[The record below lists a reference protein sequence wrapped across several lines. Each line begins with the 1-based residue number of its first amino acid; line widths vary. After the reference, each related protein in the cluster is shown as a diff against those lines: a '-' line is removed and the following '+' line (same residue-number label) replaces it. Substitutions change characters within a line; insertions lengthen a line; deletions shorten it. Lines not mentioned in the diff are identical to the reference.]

1 MAEWEMRPLSLGE
14 ILDRTFTLFRKNFL
28 LFVGIS
34 AIPHLL
40 TLGLHIA
47 QALTM
52 KLPNL
57 PKPPVPSEQFQ
68 SPGAGA
74 GLAGFG
80 IVGILVGVVVYVLVY
95 LFSQGGTIYAVSDL
109 YLGRS
114 ATIGGSLRRM
124 WGQLGNL
131 FGVSVL
137 NGLAVLAGM
146 VFLVVP
152 GIYVACRLIT
162 CVPAALLEDLGAR
175 DSLERSWDLT
185 RDNAGRSF
193 LIGLLYFALLYGV
206 LLVFTVPFTIMMV
219 LSMKDPSM
227 MRTSLVLSQVG
238 TFLAEVLVTPFLL
251 IATSVFYY
259 DLRVKKEAFDIQML
273 LNPGSEGVTPG
284 RSSVPSIL
292 G

>member
-14 ILDRTFTLFRKNFL
+14 ILDRTFTLYRKNFL
-28 LFVGIS
+28 LFLGIS

-40 TLGLHIA
+40 TL
-47 QALTM
+47 ALNITQVFFA
-52 KLPNL
+52 KLPNV
-57 PKPPVPSEQFQ
+57 PRPPAPVEQFQ
-68 SPGAGA
+68 THAASGGVMA
-74 GLAGFG
+74 FG
-80 IVGILVGVVVYVLVY
+80 IVGAIVGFVIYVLVY

-109 YLGRS
+109 YLGRYT
-114 ATIGGSLRRM
+114 TIGGSLRRM
-124 WGQLGNL
+124 WGQLGSL
-131 FGVSVL
+131 FGVTIL
-137 NGLAVLAGM
+137 NGLAVLGGLL
-146 VFLVVP
+146 FLVVP

-206 LLVFTVPFTIMMV
+206 LLVFTVPFTIMTVM
-219 LSMKDPSM
+219 SMKDPSM
-227 MRTSLVLSQVG
+227 MRTSLVLAQVG
-238 TFLAEVLVTPFLL
+238 TFAAQVLVSPFLL

-259 DLRVKKEAFDIQML
+259 DLRVKKEAFDIQIL
-273 LNPGSEGVTPG
+273 LNPGSEGATPG